1 MVALKEWFDAEFYR
15 DPAPI
20 WPILDGMKTDPSL
33 YVRKSVA
40 NSLNDISKDH
50 AEWMLDKLAGWDL
63 GHEHSVWIARHAAR
77 TLIKAG
83 HPGSFTLLGFEREPL
98 VEVGP
103 LELSVEQLVLGES
116 LVFSFALQSKKKT
129 VQKLAVDFA
138 VHYVKKAGH
147 TTAKVFKLRELRP
160 GQVVGLKK
168 EHKFQDYSTRK
179 HYAGEHGVEIF
190 VNGCSFARASFML
203 CD

>member
-1 MVALKEWFDAEFYR
+1 MVALKEWFYAAFYR

-40 NSLNDISKDH
+40 NSLNDISKDY
-50 AEWMLDKLAGWDL
+50 AEWMLDKIAGWDL

-103 LELSVEQLVLGES
+103 LELSVEQLVVLG
-116 LVFSFALQSKKKT
+116 
-129 VQKLAVDFA
+129 
-138 VHYVKKAGH
+138 
-147 TTAKVFKLRELRP
+147 
-160 GQVVGLKK
+160 
-168 EHKFQDYSTRK
+168 
-179 HYAGEHGVEIF
+179 GV
-190 VNGCSFARASFML
+190 ASFFFCPAVKEKDRTEVGGGL
-203 CD
+203 CRALCQKGRAYDG

>member
-1 MVALKEWFDAEFYR
+1 
-15 DPAPI
+15 
-20 WPILDGMKTDPSL
+20 
-33 YVRKSVA
+33 
-40 NSLNDISKDH
+40 
-50 AEWMLDKLAGWDL
+50 
-63 GHEHSVWIARHAAR
+63 
-77 TLIKAG
+77 
-83 HPGSFTLLGFEREPL
+83 
-98 VEVGP
+98 
-103 LELSVEQLVLGES
+103 
-116 LVFSFALQSKKKT
+116 
-129 VQKLAVDFA
+129 

-147 TTAKVFKLRELRP
+147 TTAKVFKLRELELRP